1 MDPGNWATDLEGGAS
16 FGYTLLWV
24 LLMSNL
30 MALLLQT
37 LSARLGIVAGK
48 DLAQACRDFYPKP
61 VAISLWILCEIA
73 IIACDLAEVLGTAIG
88 INLLFGMPIL
98 WGVFVTA
105 LDVLVLLV
113 LQRLGMKKLELF
125 IISLVVLIGGCFLI
139 EIFLAKPN
147 AADVASGLIPHLNGA
162 GLYIAIGIIGAT
174 VMPHNLYLHSALV
187 QTRQFDQTPDGKRQA
202 CKFNLIDSAIALNGA
217 FFINAAILILAGSVF
232 FARGEIVTEIQQ
244 AHQLLSPLLGTTMA
258 GILFAVA
265 LLASGQSSTVTGTL
279 AGQIVM
285 EGFLHLRIRP
295 AVRRLITRSLAI
307 VPAALII
314 WSFGESSTIS
324 LLILSQV
331 VLSMQLSFAVI
342 PLIHFTSDKLIMGEF
357 VNKLW
362 VKVLAWITAAIV
374 LGLNIRLLVD
384 KVTEAVTSEG
394 MVRTIG
400 LISIPF
406 LIFIGVLLI
415 YILIKPF
422 FAAEKMFAKIRARYK
437 LPEPVL
443 TAATHDRAAGKYA
456 SIGIALDASENDSRL
471 IEQAYS
477 MLKEGGEIVLIHIA
491 SSASGFFNKEQARDA
506 TVRESEA
513 YLAAIKDRI
522 SIQYRIGV
530 RAAMGF
536 GDIPKELVRIAQEQK
551 FDLLV
556 MGSHGHRGIADLI
569 FGATVSPVRHALTI
583 PVFIVQ

>member
-1 MDPGNWATDLEGGAS
+1 
-16 FGYTLLWV
+16 V
-24 LLMSNL
+24 
-30 MALLLQT
+30 
-37 LSARLGIVAGK
+37 
-48 DLAQACRDFYPKP
+48 
-61 VAISLWILCEIA
+61 
-73 IIACDLAEVLGTAIG
+73 
-88 INLLFGMPIL
+88 
-98 WGVFVTA
+98 
-105 LDVLVLLV
+105 
-113 LQRLGMKKLELF
+113 
-125 IISLVVLIGGCFLI
+125 
-139 EIFLAKPN
+139 
-147 AADVASGLIPHLNGA
+147 
-162 GLYIAIGIIGAT
+162 
-174 VMPHNLYLHSALV
+174 
-187 QTRQFDQTPDGKRQA
+187 
-202 CKFNLIDSAIALNGA
+202 
-217 FFINAAILILAGSVF
+217 LAGAVF
-232 FARGEIVTEIQQ
+232 FSRGAVVTEIQQ
-244 AHQLLSPLLGTTMA
+244 AHELLSPLLGTTMA

-307 VPAALII
+307 VPAALVI
-314 WSFGESSTIS
+314 WSFGETSTIS

-357 VNKLW
+357 ANKLW
-362 VKVLAWITAAIV
+362 VKVLAWITAAVV

-384 KVTEAVTSEG
+384 KVTEAVTSVG
-394 MVRTIG
+394 TVRTIG

-406 LIFIGVLLI
+406 LVFMGILLV
-415 YILIKPF
+415 YILFKPF
-422 FAAEKMFAKIRARYK
+422 FAAEKTFARIRARYK

-443 TAATHDRAAGKYA
+443 TIARGDRTAGKYA
-456 SIGIALDASENDSRL
+456 AIGVALDASENDSRL
-471 IEQAYS
+471 IGEAYS

-491 SSASGFFNKEQARDA
+491 SSASGFFNKDQARDA

-513 YLAAIKDRI
+513 YLAAIKDRV
-522 SIQYRIGV
+522 SSQYRISV

-536 GDIPKELVRIAQEQK
+536 GDIPKELVRIAQEEK

-556 MGSHGHRGIADLI
+556 MGSHGHRGIADLV